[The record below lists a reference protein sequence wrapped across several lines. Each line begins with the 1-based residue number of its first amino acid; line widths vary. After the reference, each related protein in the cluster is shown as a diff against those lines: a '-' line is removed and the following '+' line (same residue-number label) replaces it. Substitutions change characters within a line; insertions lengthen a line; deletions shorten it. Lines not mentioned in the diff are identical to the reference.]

1 MKLIASLFFSF
12 LFFTAGAQVKTDTT
26 YRLPAGER
34 LHYKIYYK
42 LGNIWINAGFANLNA
57 DTLTADS
64 SLRYVFTAEGYS
76 LKKYSWIYTLEDHYK
91 SVVNA
96 NTLTPVRFEKEN
108 TEGGVWVHDIYNFDY
123 PHKTV
128 DMFMESTG
136 KQPVHKTGSLNGF
149 ITDALSATYYIR
161 TFDFDSFDVG
171 DTLIFKTILDG
182 KIFDQS
188 LIYLGKDSV
197 KTSKGDVIPAFK
209 LNALIENST
218 FFRGDD
224 AVKVW
229 ITDNNER
236 WIAKAKAQIIIG
248 SIIVYLDKRGLVSFN
263 TKN

>member
-1 MKLIASLFFSF
+1 MKFIVSLFFSF

-26 YRLPAGER
+26 YQLPVGER

-42 LGNIWINAGFANLNA
+42 LGEIWIDAGFANFTT
-57 DTLTADS
+57 DTLTTDS
-64 SLRYVFTAEGYS
+64 TFKYLFTAEGYS
-76 LKKYSWIYTLEDHYK
+76 LKKYYWIYTLEDHYK

-96 NTLTPVRFEKEN
+96 NTLMPVRFEKEN
-108 TEGGVWVHDIYNFDY
+108 TEAGVWVRNIYNFDY
-123 PHKTV
+123 TGKKV

-149 ITDALSATYYIR
+149 ITDALSAVYYIR

-171 DTLIFKTILDG
+171 DTLIFKTVLDG

-188 LIYLGKDSV
+188 LIYLGKDSI
-197 KTSKGDVIPAFK
+197 KTSKGDVVPAFK

-229 ITDNNER
+229 VTDNEER
-236 WIAKAKAQIIIG
+236 WVAKAKAQIIIG
-248 SIIVYLDKRGLVSFN
+248 SIIVYLDKRKLVSFN
-263 TKN
+263 TRN